1 MGAGA
6 LEHSYSSLFIYP
18 AFGNYSRGVQNSMAH
33 EFLHILTPL
42 NLHSNIIQPFN
53 FVIPT
58 ASQHIWLYEGV
69 TEWASDIMQLR
80 DGLITIEEYLE
91 RISEKI
97 GMSDRYSKD
106 LSLTDLSL
114 GVYSEAITM
123 DFLNFYNKGAVTAAF
138 LDIKLLELSDG
149 KLGLREVFLDL
160 LEKYGKYKPFPED
173 EFFEIFVENTFPEIE
188 QFINDYIKGTEPLP
202 YEDYMAKLG
211 YKHIAERPSEDT
223 RPSLGLQMGM
233 NDKQEL
239 IILGVSGGSAEA
251 GLQEGDVP
259 LMIFGTE
266 VNMSTVQ
273 EIFGKFHSMSI
284 GESVDIVVRRGDED
298 IEVSVP
304 IQQRID
310 THIFEEMENL
320 TAEQIKLREAWS
332 KNL

>member
-1 MGAGA
+1 
-6 LEHSYSSLFIYP
+6 
-18 AFGNYSRGVQNSMAH
+18 MAH

-53 FVIPT
+53 FAIPT
-58 ASQHIWLYEGV
+58 ASQHIWLYEGL
-69 TEWASDIMQLR
+69 TEWGSDIMQFR
-80 DGLITIEEYLE
+80 DGLITIEEYLD

-97 GMSDRYSKD
+97 NTSDRYSKD

-123 DFLNFYNKGAVTAAF
+123 EFINFYNKGAVTAAF

-149 KLGLREVFLDL
+149 KFGLREVFLDF

-173 EFFEIFVENTFPEIE
+173 EFFELFVENTFPDIE
-188 QFINDYIKGTEPLP
+188 QFINDYIKGIEPLP
-202 YEDYMAKLG
+202 YEEYMAKLG

-223 RPSLGLQMGM
+223 RPTLGLQMGM

-239 IILGVSGGSAEA
+239 IIVGLSESMADA

-259 LMIFGTE
+259 LMLLGTE
-266 VNMSTVQ
+266 LNMSNAR
-273 EIFGKFHSMSI
+273 EIFGKLHSMKV
-284 GESVDIVVRRGDED
+284 GEMVDAVVKRGDEE
-298 IEVSVP
+298 IEVSIP
-304 IQQRID
+304 LQQRMD
-310 THIFEEMENL
+310 RHLFEEMEEL
-320 TAEQIKLREAWS
+320 TAEQVKLREAWS

>member
-1 MGAGA
+1 
-6 LEHSYSSLFIYP
+6 
-18 AFGNYSRGVQNSMAH
+18 
-33 EFLHILTPL
+33 
-42 NLHSNIIQPFN
+42 
-53 FVIPT
+53 
-58 ASQHIWLYEGV
+58 
-69 TEWASDIMQLR
+69 
-80 DGLITIEEYLE
+80 
-91 RISEKI
+91 
-97 GMSDRYSKD
+97 
-106 LSLTDLSL
+106 
-114 GVYSEAITM
+114 
-123 DFLNFYNKGAVTAAF
+123 
-138 LDIKLLELSDG
+138 
-149 KLGLREVFLDL
+149 
-160 LEKYGKYKPFPED
+160 
-173 EFFEIFVENTFPEIE
+173 
-188 QFINDYIKGTEPLP
+188 
-202 YEDYMAKLG
+202 MAKLG

-310 THIFEEMENL
+310 THIFEEMEKL